1 MAGAAKPIGARQFFS
16 LARAAVPFRRL
27 AAANQ
32 RRRFCGQVRS
42 SGRTKRTGCEFPL
55 STVFSFVFPSESNSK
70 LARNSDL
77 VKAAPSFTG
86 PFFYYCRN
94 LSRSVNW
101 NVFSLSFFLNDNW
114 VKSGFV
120 GFYSLSRS
128 RLPRF
133 LLPILLFFLCSFIFS
148 SIAVHTLFCALSATV
163 GVLFCFFFCFFF
175 VFFISLVELHATRSP
190 YHLESPG
197 WPIVFFFRLFSG
209 PFFKKNCCRFVNV
222 GYFVILVV
230 FGTVHRCSEKGPVPR
245 RFFHW
250 SIPRPIWGAKKKRS
264 KETLRILLGTDSKP
278 VFSSAPRHGIFI
290 FFSLGAIALL
300 SKKKKKHSPSPS
312 PWTTVPSVMYTG
324 HYQQKNGRHVAR
336 EPCAHWPCRLC
347 PCPKIDR
354 PALTGVPGF
363 ALPSF
368 VLCCCVCVF

>member
-133 LLPILLFFLCSFIFS
+133 LLPTLLFFLCSFIFS

-163 GVLFCFFFCFFF
+163 GVLFCFFFCFFL

-209 PFFKKNCCRFVNV
+209 PFFKK
-222 GYFVILVV
+222 
-230 FGTVHRCSEKGPVPR
+230 K
-245 RFFHW
+245 
-250 SIPRPIWGAKKKRS
+250 
-264 KETLRILLGTDSKP
+264 
-278 VFSSAPRHGIFI
+278 
-290 FFSLGAIALL
+290 LL
-300 SKKKKKHSPSPS
+300 SIRECWLFCYLGGVWNRSSVFREGPSS
-312 PWTTVPSVMYTG
+312 TSV
-324 HYQQKNGRHVAR
+324 
-336 EPCAHWPCRLC
+336 LSL
-347 PCPKIDR
+347 ID
-354 PALTGVPGF
+354 
-363 ALPSF
+363 S
-368 VLCCCVCVF
+368 